1 MLSIGLA
8 GKPNAGKS
16 TFFKAATLADVEIAN
31 YPFTTIDANH
41 GVSYVRVKCP
51 CVELGIEGGCGRC
64 INGSRFVPVELIDVA
79 GLVPDAHLGRGL
91 GNEFLDSLRLA
102 EVVIHV
108 LDASGSTDA
117 EGNPVGIG
125 NYDPL
130 KDVEFLKR
138 EISMWL
144 FGILERNWTKLM
156 RQYTS
161 EKAKPEQI
169 IYEQLGGAGV
179 SDKDVRWALSRMD
192 SDPATWS
199 KDDLRR
205 FAELLRQSSKPMI
218 IAANKIDLAPRE
230 NIRRLMELDEIV
242 VPVSGAAEIAL
253 RMADKAGV
261 IRYLPGDPD
270 FEIVG
275 ELNRAQKAGLDKI
288 RVLLKEYGSTGVQEC
303 INRAVFDLLD
313 YITVYPVE
321 DENKFTDRDGVVL
334 PDAFLMKR
342 GSTARDL
349 AYRVH
354 TDLGESFLF
363 AIDARRKLRVGEKY
377 ELKDGDVIKI
387 VATK

>member
-1 MLSIGLA
+1 MFWMHQVLRML
-8 GKPNAGKS
+8 
-16 TFFKAATLADVEIAN
+16 
-31 YPFTTIDANH
+31 
-41 GVSYVRVKCP
+41 R
-51 CVELGIEGGCGRC
+51 
-64 INGSRFVPVELIDVA
+64 
-79 GLVPDAHLGRGL
+79 
-91 GNEFLDSLRLA
+91 
-102 EVVIHV
+102 
-108 LDASGSTDA
+108 
-117 EGNPVGIG
+117 GNPVGIG

-144 FGILERNWTKLM
+144 FGILERNWAKLM